1 MGGTDATCLKTNLNS
16 NANVVES
23 FEPNNDSKMVISI
36 PGAPGCLNGK
46 LVTIKRSADF
56 KRLYYA
62 IDFKTP
68 DGKDNHY
75 EFNYVPPAAAQQ
87 QGFANTFEEVP
98 TTKSESNEICPKY
111 NMMISLLI
119 ILAIVYYVINRK

>member
-1 MGGTDATCLKTNLNS
+1 MGGTDASCLKSNLNV
-16 NANVVES
+16 NANVVETV
-23 FEPNNDSKMVISI
+23 EPNNASTMVITLPSS
-36 PGAPGCLNGK
+36 PGCAAGK
-46 LVTIKRSADF
+46 TVTIKRSADF
-56 KRLYYA
+56 KSLFYA
-62 IDFKTP
+62 VDFKTP
-68 DGKDNHY
+68 DSKDNHY